1 MSSPPQSRS
10 DFTFPWSVDH
20 QPQNALLERIEQFY
34 RLCLLRWRFIE
45 TCRQAARPTFER
57 TGAVLDQTVLAT
69 ALIVLPKVFAG
80 WDALRPALL
89 SHTRA
94 LLPFIPIASAED
106 EALASDPVWDL
117 LAEFQ
122 ALAPDQQDKAAKN
135 LALLWDH
142 FEHLFGGLSGFLAE
156 PQVEQSL
163 YLDKLMTAS
172 QRMKVARGSD
182 VAFHYVTV
190 ELMRHYVH
198 CLQLGRLDR
207 AALTLASSVAALINH
222 GRMMTPAIAAD
233 VESCRTEHA
242 AAA

>member
-10 DFTFPWSVDH
+10 DFTFPWSVDQ
-20 QPQNALLERIEQFY
+20 QPQHGLIDKLEYFY
-34 RLCLLRWRFIE
+34 RLCLLRWHFIE
-45 TCRQAARPTFER
+45 TCRQAVRPALER

-69 ALIVLPKVFAG
+69 ALIILPKVFAR
-80 WDALRPALL
+80 WDVLRPALL

-94 LLPFIPIASAED
+94 LLPFIPMADAED
-106 EALASDPVWDL
+106 EALESDPVWEL

-122 ALAPDQQDKAAKN
+122 ALVPDQQDKAAKN

-142 FEHLFGGLSGFLAE
+142 FEHMFGGLSGFLAE

-172 QRMKVARGSD
+172 RRMKIARGSD

-198 CLQLGRLDR
+198 CLQLGRSDQ
-207 AALTLASSVAALINH
+207 AALSLASAVAALINR
-222 GRMMTPAIAAD
+222 GRMMMPAITAD
-233 VESCRTEHA
+233 VASHQTQHA